1 MGLIMLFSHSPVAL
15 TLRYLDLRSPSSL
28 QGIVQASLT
37 LLLLRA
43 SVVPI
48 KGAGYDSVND
58 SLNDCVIDSPFY
70 LLKGPGPFR
79 RLLASLV
86 EECFREF
93 IRADC

>member
-1 MGLIMLFSHSPVAL
+1 MLFSHSPVAL
-15 TLRYLDLRSPSSL
+15 TFLRPFGSK
-28 QGIVQASLT
+28 
-37 LLLLRA
+37 RA
-43 SVVPI
+43 KLERRYPRPI
-48 KGAGYDSVND
+48 KGAGYDSLND
-58 SLNDCVIDSPFY
+58 SLNDCVIVSPFY